1 MKSGDWKTIAEAI
14 GIAAIVVSL
23 VFVGI
28 QLQQDRLLAQ
38 VSSFGS
44 TIESANALAE
54 LVQSHSQL
62 WVRGLNGEELTEA
75 ELAVFMSMI
84 RAVESRYMNFF
95 IRWQAAGVES
105 LDPETHIR
113 IFAYYIYMYPGLR
126 TVFNDAIEM
135 GEHRSNVFGQP
146 TRGVPLYEMASP
158 YLKQL
163 DEAAPELPLIK
174 TYVVW

>member
-1 MKSGDWKTIAEAI
+1 MNSGNWRTIAETI
-14 GIAAIVVSL
+14 GIMAIVVSL

-28 QLQQDRLLAQ
+28 QLQQDRQLAQ

-44 TIESANALAE
+44 TTESANALAE
-54 LVQSHSQL
+54 LVQSHSQV
-62 WVRGLNGEELTEA
+62 WVRGLDDEELTDA

-84 RAVESRYMNFF
+84 RAVESRYMNFI

-105 LDPETHIR
+105 LDPETHVR

-126 TVFNDAIEM
+126 RVFNHAIEM
-135 GEHRSNVFGQP
+135 GEHRSSVFGQP
-146 TRGVPLYEMASP
+146 ARGVPLYEMASP

-163 DEAAPELPLIK
+163 DEAAPELPAIK
-174 TYVVW
+174 THVVW

>member
-1 MKSGDWKTIAEAI
+1 MNSGNWRTIAEAI
-14 GIAAIVVSL
+14 GITAIVVSL

-28 QLQQDRLLAQ
+28 QLRQDRQLAQ
-38 VSSFGS
+38 VASFGS
-44 TIESANALAE
+44 TTESANALAE
-54 LVQSHSQL
+54 LVQSHSQV
-62 WVRGLNGEELTEA
+62 WVQGLDGEELTDA

-105 LDPETHIR
+105 LDPETQIR
-113 IFAYYIYMYPGLR
+113 FFAYYIYMYPSLR
-126 TVFNDAIEM
+126 TVFNDAIAM

-163 DEAAPELPLIK
+163 EEAAPELPVIK